1 MKFIHLSD
9 LHLGKRVNEYSM
21 LEDQEYILKKIINI
35 VDAEKPAGVIIAGDV
50 YDKSVPAAEA
60 VQLFDNFLVQ
70 LAKRKLEVFVI
81 SGNHDS
87 PERIAF
93 GSRIMDASG
102 IHMSPVYNGKI
113 VPFSMQDEYGTVD
126 VYMLPFIKPAHVRRF
141 CDDEITTYTDAIN
154 SVISKLSINHGNR
167 NILVTHQFVT
177 GSLRSESEEISV
189 GGSDNVD
196 AYVFDPFDYVALGH
210 IHSPQNCGAEHIRYC
225 GTPLKYSF
233 SEAKDRKSVT
243 VIELAEKVLANIQAK
258 VGDLDTLEKRYT
270 WLKALSNTANG
281 NISGKEKVM
290 LETYIQMTYFD
301 RIIARANTRFM
312 IMSGGQYELK
322 RRKEAENNRS
332 QSGLDLDVIDHY
344 NGTERSVKTLSGGES
359 FKASLS
365 LALGLSDEI
374 QASAGGVKLD
384 TMFVDE
390 GFGSLDDESI
400 DQAMKALLSLV
411 DGNRLVGIISHV
423 ADLKNRIDKQIVV
436 TKEKSGG
443 SKANIV
449 T

>member
-35 VDAEKPAGVIIAGDV
+35 VDAEKPDGVIIAGDV

-154 SVISKLSINHGNR
+154 SVVSKLSINHDNR

-210 IHSPQNCGAEHIRYC
+210 IHSPQNCGSEHIRYC
-225 GTPLKYSF
+225 GTPLKYNYDILYSF
-233 SEAKDRKSVT
+233 GNSARKFLEMYLYFKYPT
-243 VIELAEKVLANIQAK
+243 DEELLPK
-258 VGDLDTLEKRYT
+258 
-270 WLKALSNTANG
+270 
-281 NISGKEKVM
+281 
-290 LETYIQMTYFD
+290 
-301 RIIARANTRFM
+301 
-312 IMSGGQYELK
+312 LK
-322 RRKEAENNRS
+322 RFFEPE
-332 QSGLDLDVIDHY
+332 DVPPI
-344 NGTERSVKTLSGGES
+344 L
-359 FKASLS
+359 
-365 LALGLSDEI
+365 I
-374 QASAGGVKLD
+374 
-384 TMFVDE
+384 
-390 GFGSLDDESI
+390 
-400 DQAMKALLSLV
+400 
-411 DGNRLVGIISHV
+411 NRLVNEDSHGPTPENSLRAGIDPETIPVAKKILQLLQKDSEQYDAFMESIS
-423 ADLKNRIDKQIVV
+423 
-436 TKEKSGG
+436 
-443 SKANIV
+443 
-449 T
+449 